1 MKNFKIDLLTAPQL
15 DDIYELEKLT
25 FSDAWSP
32 SSLLSSFE
40 SPHSLFF
47 AATDDQSGALLGYS
61 IVYCLSGEAE
71 ILNIAVDVYQRERGI
86 GSALMQAM
94 IDGAVARGCEIF
106 LLEVRESNTPA
117 IALYEKFGFQ
127 TIGRRKNYYVKP
139 TEDALIMQRGN
150 NAYFSF

>member
-1 MKNFKIDLLTAPQL
+1 MRNFTVDILDPSQL
-15 DDIYELEKLT
+15 DDVYELEQIT

-47 AATDDQSGALLGYS
+47 AATSDGGELLGYA
-61 IVYCLSGEAE
+61 IVYCLSGEAQ
-71 ILNIAVDVYQRERGI
+71 ILNIAVSEYERGRGI

-94 IDGAVARGCEIF
+94 IDGATARGCELL
-106 LLEVRESNTPA
+106 LLEVRESNQAA
-117 IALYEKFGFQ
+117 ISLYEKFGFQ
-127 TIGRRKNYYVKP
+127 TIGRRKKYYSKP
-139 TEDALIMQRGN
+139 TEDAIQMQRGH

>member
-1 MKNFKIDLLTAPQL
+1 MKNFTVDTLNPSQL
-15 DDIYELEKLT
+15 DDVYELEQLT

-47 AATDDQSGALLGYS
+47 AATDDESGALLGYS

-71 ILNIAVDVYQRERGI
+71 ILNIAVDGYQRERGI
-86 GSALMQAM
+86 GTALMQAM
-94 IDGAVARGCEIF
+94 IDGATTRGCELF

-117 IALYEKFGFQ
+117 IALYEKFGFK

>member
-15 DDIYELEKLT
+15 DDVYELEKLT

-94 IDGAVARGCEIF
+94 IDGAAARGCEIF

>member
-1 MKNFKIDLLTAPQL
+1 MSTFTVDTLNPTQL
-15 DDIYELEKLT
+15 DDVYELEQIT

-47 AATDDQSGALLGYS
+47 AATDDKSGSLLGYA
-61 IVYCLSGEAE
+61 IVYCIAGEAQ

-94 IDGAVARGCEIF
+94 IDGATARGCELI
-106 LLEVRESNTPA
+106 LLEVRESNQAA
-117 IALYEKFGFQ
+117 ISLYKKFGFQ
-127 TIGRRKNYYVKP
+127 TIGRRKKYYSKP
-139 TEDALIMQRGN
+139 TEDAIQMQRGH

>member
-1 MKNFKIDLLTAPQL
+1 MKNFKIDILDPAHL
-15 DDIYELEKLT
+15 DDVYELERLT

-47 AATDDQSGALLGYS
+47 SAGDEESGKRLGYS
-61 IVYCLSGEAE
+61 IVYCLSGEAQ
-71 ILNIAVDVYQRERGI
+71 ILNIAVSEYERERGI

-94 IDGAVARGCEIF
+94 IDGAIARGCELF
-106 LLEVRESNTPA
+106 LLEVRVSNSPA

-127 TIGRRKNYYVKP
+127 MIGRRKNYYVKP

-150 NAYFSF
+150 NAYFSL

>member
-1 MKNFKIDLLTAPQL
+1 MKDFKIDILDSAQL
-15 DDIYELEKLT
+15 DDVFELERLT

-32 SSLLSSFE
+32 SSLISSFE

-47 AATDDQSGALLGYS
+47 AATDLASGELLGYS

-71 ILNIAVDVYQRERGI
+71 ILNIAVSDYERGRGI
-86 GSALMQAM
+86 GSVLMQAM
-94 IDGAVARGCEIF
+94 IDGATARGCEIF
-106 LLEVRESNTPA
+106 LLEVRESNIPA
-117 IALYEKFGFQ
+117 IALYEKFGFL

-150 NAYFSF
+150 NAYFSL

>member
-15 DDIYELEKLT
+15 DDVYELEKLT